1 MLQLHGVERT
11 AVGAGLDAV
20 DNVVKRLFGRIPIL
34 EGAFDG
40 GKSWAL
46 KIIQNDARF
55 SKNVAT
61 AQAEEALG
69 EMFTTLKNA
78 GYTKK
83 EEIEDVGRFIATAIE
98 SRKLP
103 KNFDIDT
110 WRSVIDNFDQLDDV
124 TINSTVKDRMNSL
137 IEELKQDPARAD
149 NILRF
154 NDDGSIDETYGAFKE
169 WYQNTENGLRRSL
182 ELESQAKELFYN
194 FNKEQQDAML
204 EVTNKVASDLDKL
217 GKELVAQGLIPD
229 ARVLQAEYWYY
240 PHQISL
246 DLMMNRVDDLS
257 GKIKPRYTQVLSG
270 VRDNLTIKDA
280 ATWQRK
286 YPMSV
291 QALNEIL
298 ENKYKIKNMLETNAF
313 NTYLIYAI
321 QQNKVLADANAV
333 DELLTEFGIR
343 CLNADTAKV
352 LRAQG
357 YEIVVE
363 RSNINAFVVNEQTAK
378 YMKDGIN
385 KNIDAVN
392 NKIKVINRFARQ
404 VNDLENSTNDIL
416 KSSITYTAELKSAR
430 EQLKEAQKGLRNL
443 LKDVNVELPDGID
456 DETFYEIAEATLN
469 DRYFKGNGDN
479 VYRTLTMGNVEFP
492 DKNVANV
499 LKDENGVPY
508 IAVGN
513 MDNINGGY
521 RIVPEAPS
529 VFKDGETAVHIFSKN
544 PVYMDITSE
553 QSMDIQGFLNSIPKT
568 DMDRMIAN
576 GNDAIIATTEDGAR
590 IVIPFDDN
598 QVYNTNRFKEALNS
612 GKRYAQ
618 FKANTIDGGFIAV
631 SPDKVFK
638 ADDEIVDVSNLTFR
652 QRKELKT
659 LINNDYLRIEGAN
672 AEKNKR
678 LTSLI
683 NQRTRYQNRY
693 NTIEEYF
700 ERQRTR
706 TGRSHNAL
714 KDSERWIKNM
724 KEQNQLDALIKN
736 TDNEIAKLQNELNSS
751 VQSDEYKFIAALSG
765 KKGYTNAAIT
775 RERLSGMLG
784 ANRDTGLQI
793 LGYEAIDAGID
804 EATGKQLYRQLG
816 NAEYYVSKKELR
828 DWFDDKMITIKQNQ
842 ALSDIL
848 SIIAD
853 DGSGQDPLLSI
864 VQRLSNKGMINA
876 QEAYLKRLKNIV
888 KNTGVTVEATDDAGK
903 TITKTIPKVKNLT
916 DRQTHL
922 VASMLSGDGYLYS
935 LKGGDAIDDLFSVTD
950 SALGISKSD
959 SRVFA
964 LPTAIYKN
972 FNKTYNKK
980 VSEGLREVR
989 QLMYK
994 FNKIW
999 KPSVTA
1005 WRPSFSARNLQS
1017 GYFNSF
1023 MELGDKVFDPDVT
1036 DAAYK
1041 MAAGKDLDTVVKF
1054 GNTEMTLKELK
1065 QEMIKRGATNT
1076 YTATDITTLDK
1087 ALGDQMRKALD
1098 PNFSSKIRHPLRTLE
1113 QFSEATEFY
1122 NRAIAFCGSLKAGHS
1137 LDLAGEIVRKTQ
1149 FDYTDLSDFE
1159 RGVKN
1164 VLPFYTWLRD
1174 NLEFQIEKFLDDPR
1188 LYMALMRRLP
1198 EFTKELS
1205 GMSDED
1211 YDNMP
1216 DWVKET
1222 FPMTVGY
1229 DKTTGRYKLYD
1240 TMLPYQDLASIGGF
1254 DTTMDTLVGLVHP
1267 MLKTPLE
1274 LWLNKNLYTGAAIQS
1289 YEGETA
1295 EQAIQGN
1302 ANPILNALGK
1312 IAPNTLRDNPGLTNA
1327 ANQILNQFGLA
1338 RDVKYFSNQSGTSK
1352 TSTVYSSKD
1361 VSHTD
1366 NSLINL
1372 VENALLDTNQL
1383 KYYSA
1388 DSGYKDQ
1395 LYQKSRDLSNLIQK
1409 LSDQGYEVP
1418 DSSAVSKLSKQLYNM
1433 NSKGSSAVR
1442 NDISNRG
1449 SSSTPLSTA
1458 VANSLKYYGYV
1469 GVEGGNTNGKQAG
1482 SSRVSGSIS
1491 KQYAK
1496 TNAKGTDKVVTFGN
1510 GTYIDSDGN
1519 EVSVEAIHKGS
1530 WGKQTA
1536 KAEDGTLYREFLTQD
1551 GDIFYLNPNELKLTA
1566 WQDST
1571 NFDADI
1577 DEYAK
1582 AYEEYKALP
1591 NDRKPDT
1598 WYSLYKKDNGYSPI
1612 VYNQMIVY
1620 NFDKEKLR
1628 NWFASNPKYI
1638 VWKQTVQNN

>member
-1 MLQLHGVERT
+1 MLLQHGVERT

-55 SKNVAT
+55 SKNIAA

-83 EEIEDVGRFIATAIE
+83 EEIEEVGRFIATAIE
-98 SRKLP
+98 SGKLP
-103 KNFDIDT
+103 KEFNLDT

-124 TINSTVKDRMNSL
+124 TINSTIKDRMNTL
-137 IEELKQDPARAD
+137 IEELKQDPSRAD
-149 NILRF
+149 DILRF

-169 WYQNTENGLRRSL
+169 WYQNTENGLRR
-182 ELESQAKELFYN
+182 ELQLQSKTKEIFYS

-204 EVTNKVASDLDKL
+204 EVTSKVASDLNKV
-217 GKELVAQGLIPD
+217 GMELVEQGFIP
-229 ARVLQAEYWYY
+229 AGRVLQAEYWYY
-240 PHQISL
+240 PHQLSL
-246 DLMMNRVDDLS
+246 DLMMDRVDDLS
-257 GKIKPRYTQVLSG
+257 GKIKPKYTQVISG
-270 VRDNLTIKDA
+270 VRENLTIKDA
-280 ATWQRK
+280 ATWQRR
-286 YPMSV
+286 YPMAV

-298 ENKYKIKNMLETNAF
+298 ENKYGIKNMLETNAF

-333 DELLTEFGIR
+333 DDLLTEFGIR
-343 CLNADTAKV
+343 CLNADVAKA

-363 RSNINAFVVNEQTAK
+363 RSNINAFVVNEQTAE
-378 YMKDGIN
+378 YMKNGIN

-392 NKIKVINRFARQ
+392 EKIKIINRFDKQ
-404 VNDLENSTNDIL
+404 VRDLENTTNDIL
-416 KSSITYTAELKSAR
+416 KESISYTAELKSAR
-430 EQLKEAQKGLRNL
+430 EQLREAQKGLRSL

-456 DETFYEIAEATLN
+456 DETFYEIAEAALN
-469 DRYFKGNGDN
+469 DRFLKGNGDN

-492 DKNVANV
+492 EKNIENI

-508 IAVGN
+508 IAIGN

-521 RIVPEAPS
+521 RIVSEAPK
-529 VFKDGETAVHIFSKN
+529 VFKEGETAVHVFSKN
-544 PVYMDITSE
+544 PAYMNITSE
-553 QSMDIQGFLNSIPKT
+553 QSVDIQGFLNSIPE
-568 DMDRMIAN
+568 DEMNRMIAN
-576 GNDAIIATTEDGAR
+576 GNDAIIATTETGSR

-598 QVYNTNRFKEALNS
+598 QVYNTNRFKESLNS

-618 FKANTIDGGFIAV
+618 FKANTLDGGFIV
-631 SPDKVFK
+631 VTPDKVFR
-638 ADDEIVDVSNLTFR
+638 ADDELVEVSKLTYR

-659 LINNDYLRIEGAN
+659 LINNDYLRVEGAN
-672 AEKNKR
+672 SERSKR
-678 LTSLI
+678 LTQLSNETNRLMEKLARLDTDVQELDPIKDAAKI
-683 NQRTRYQNRY
+683 NKINIEIKETENIFNR
-693 NTIEEYF
+693 
-700 ERQRTR
+700 RQTEFY
-706 TGRSHNAL
+706 
-714 KDSERWIKNM
+714 KI
-724 KEQNQLDALIKN
+724 QNQI
-736 TDNEIAKLQNELNSS
+736 NSS
-751 VQSDEYKFIAALSG
+751 EASDEYKFLAALSG
-765 KKGYTNAAIT
+765 KKGYTNASIT

-784 ANRDTGLQI
+784 SNRDTGLQI
-793 LGYEAIDAGID
+793 LGYEAVDAGVD
-804 EATGKQLYRQLG
+804 EATGKQLYRRLS
-816 NAEYYVSKKELR
+816 NAKYYASKQELR
-828 DWFDDKMITIKQNQ
+828 DWYDDKMLAIKQNQ

-848 SIIAD
+848 SIISD
-853 DGSGQDPLLSI
+853 DGSGQDPLVSI
-864 VQRLSNKGMINA
+864 VQRLSNKGMLNA

-888 KNTGVTVEATDDAGK
+888 KTAGVTVDATDEAGQ
-903 TITKTIPKVKNLT
+903 TITRTIPKVKNLT

-935 LKGGDAIDDLFSVTD
+935 LRNGEAIDDLFYLTD
-950 SALGISKSD
+950 SALGISKTD

-964 LPTAIYKN
+964 IPTDIYKS
-972 FNKTYNKK
+972 FNKAYNKK
-980 VSEGLREVR
+980 TSESFREIR

-1005 WRPSFSARNLQS
+1005 WRPSFSARNLMS

-1041 MAAGKDLDTVVKF
+1041 MASGKDLDTVVKF

-1149 FDYTDLSDFE
+1149 FDYSDLTEFE

-1211 YDNMP
+1211 YENMP

-1222 FPMTVGY
+1222 FPLTVGY
-1229 DKTTGRYKLYD
+1229 DSSTERYRLYD

-1254 DTTMDTLVGLVHP
+1254 ETTMDTVVGLVHP

-1274 LWLNKNLYTGAAIQS
+1274 LWLNKNLYTGAAIES

-1302 ANPILNALGK
+1302 ANPILNALAK
-1312 IAPNTLRDNPGLTNA
+1312 ISPSTLRDNP
-1327 ANQILNQFGLA
+1327 
-1338 RDVKYFSNQSGTSK
+1338 RSY
-1352 TSTVYSSKD
+1352 
-1361 VSHTD
+1361 
-1366 NSLINL
+1366 
-1372 VENALLDTNQL
+1372 
-1383 KYYSA
+1383 
-1388 DSGYKDQ
+1388 
-1395 LYQKSRDLSNLIQK
+1395 
-1409 LSDQGYEVP
+1409 
-1418 DSSAVSKLSKQLYNM
+1418 
-1433 NSKGSSAVR
+1433 
-1442 NDISNRG
+1442 
-1449 SSSTPLSTA
+1449 
-1458 VANSLKYYGYV
+1458 
-1469 GVEGGNTNGKQAG
+1469 
-1482 SSRVSGSIS
+1482 
-1491 KQYAK
+1491 
-1496 TNAKGTDKVVTFGN
+1496 
-1510 GTYIDSDGN
+1510 
-1519 EVSVEAIHKGS
+1519 
-1530 WGKQTA
+1530 
-1536 KAEDGTLYREFLTQD
+1536 
-1551 GDIFYLNPNELKLTA
+1551 
-1566 WQDST
+1566 
-1571 NFDADI
+1571 
-1577 DEYAK
+1577 
-1582 AYEEYKALP
+1582 
-1591 NDRKPDT
+1591 
-1598 WYSLYKKDNGYSPI
+1598 
-1612 VYNQMIVY
+1612 
-1620 NFDKEKLR
+1620 
-1628 NWFASNPKYI
+1628 
-1638 VWKQTVQNN
+1638 